1 MRQGVANERRVT
13 PRVAVALDL
22 HLARTKGNAVATRTL
37 DLSVGGARV
46 LSHRPLRVDEE
57 LQFDLDLRAGAQHLS
72 GTARVL
78 RQHRHDTY
86 ALRFEHVDP
95 AVLRDLRAFVDAN
108 AGLPVG

>member
-1 MRQGVANERRVT
+1 MRQGAANERRVN

-46 LSHRPLRVDEE
+46 LSHRP
-57 LQFDLDLRAGAQHLS
+57 
-72 GTARVL
+72 
-78 RQHRHDTY
+78 
-86 ALRFEHVDP
+86 
-95 AVLRDLRAFVDAN
+95 VLRDLAFVDAN